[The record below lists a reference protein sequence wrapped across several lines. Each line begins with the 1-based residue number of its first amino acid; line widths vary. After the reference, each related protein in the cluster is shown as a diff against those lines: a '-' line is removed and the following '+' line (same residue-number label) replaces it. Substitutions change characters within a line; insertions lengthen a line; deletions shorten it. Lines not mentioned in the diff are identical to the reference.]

1 MHCAKCGTSMP
12 PGSGACPDCGLKIKQ
27 APASSQVNP
36 VPPPPSQAGRTPG
49 VATTPPMTGPQGQP
63 VASQGPPNATF
74 APGVRPPPPD
84 PYAYSASPSDPYA
97 QQVYSSPG
105 EVSQVP
111 PIGGQ
116 PGHPVKV
123 EGDSSGKLIFILVG
137 AIVVVLAVVGVLYFT
152 VMKHPAAG
160 PETTVQEFFTAAG
173 NGDMQAVKAL
183 CTSDGQP
190 TQAQWDTLQSQL
202 GPSGMFKVSN
212 IKTSV
217 SNLTPTSATVTVD
230 DATMSIGGQSKSFS
244 ELSIAGM
251 MKFVLKLSSGQWLIT
266 GE

>member
-12 PGSGACPDCGLKIKQ
+12 PGSVACPNCGLKIKQ

-36 VPPPPSQAGRTPG
+36 VRPPPSQEGWTPG
-49 VATTPPMTGPQGQP
+49 VAATPPMPGPQGQP
-63 VASQGPPNATF
+63 VAGQGPPNAAF
-74 APGVRPPPPD
+74 APGVQPPPPN
-84 PYAYSASPSDPYA
+84 PYASPASPSDPYA
-97 QQVYSSPG
+97 QHIYSSPG
-105 EVSQVP
+105 EVSRVP

-123 EGDSSGKLIFILVG
+123 EGDTSGKLIFILVG

-160 PETTVQEFFTAAG
+160 PEPTVQEFFVDAA
-173 NGDMQAVKAL
+173 NGDLQAVKAL
-183 CTSDGQP
+183 CTADGQP
-190 TQAQWDTLQSQL
+190 TQAQWDSLQSEL
-202 GPSGMFKVSN
+202 GPNGMFKVSN
-212 IKTSV
+212 VKTSV

-230 DATMSIGGQSKSFS
+230 DATMTMGGQSKSFS

-251 MKFVLKLSSGQWLIT
+251 MKFVVRLDNGKWLIT